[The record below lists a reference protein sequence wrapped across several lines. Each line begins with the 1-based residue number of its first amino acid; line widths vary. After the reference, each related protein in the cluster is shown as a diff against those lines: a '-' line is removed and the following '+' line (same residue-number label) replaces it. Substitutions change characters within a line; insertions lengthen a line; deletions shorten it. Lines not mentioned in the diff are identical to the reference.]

1 MFRNTLCEAEPDE
14 PGERSAFG
22 AIRTGIELCERQ
34 PRQSSGS
41 IGQPDLAPNAMP
53 DTVLIVPAAGMR
65 RIVAHRAEVEMP
77 ELSFSPPN
85 SPTLGIPVVLAS
97 RESYGRLRIASGQRR
112 RLKQQEESGSGLVRK
127 PAADRTGRQPD
138 AYIHAVGTDGPQQ
151 EGDPQRRVR
160 IGKSHRTEQRQ
171 LIARDELPAAAGALG
186 HAAAFPTDI
195 AAQQTRKCA
204 RSEIR
209 APRSTGRR
217 PVRRQSSTVPDLRR
231 QRTPR
236 RAMPS
241 NQAFPIARRVFRN
254 AYRTNKHAKYP
265 RKTKR
270 SGRHATTAPEYFR
283 PKGTN
288 YPIRVSP
295 CQLI

>member
-65 RIVAHRAEVEMP
+65 RIVAQRAEVEMP
-77 ELSFSPPN
+77 EFSFSPPN

-112 RLKQQEESGSGLVRK
+112 RLKQQEESGFRPRTKTRCGPHRTTTGCLYPRCRYRR
-127 PAADRTGRQPD
+127 PATGRRSSTTCPHRKVTPYR
-138 AYIHAVGTDGPQQ
+138 ATTAVRT
-151 EGDPQRRVR
+151 RRTSR
-160 IGKSHRTEQRQ
+160 RYCRSADTQ
-171 LIARDELPAAAGALG
+171 
-186 HAAAFPTDI
+186 
-195 AAQQTRKCA
+195 CA
-204 RSEIR
+204 RPEIR
-209 APRSTGRR
+209 VPRSTGRR
-217 PVRRQSSTVPDLRR
+217 PFADNPQRCLTSGDKGRPDVPCQATGLSPSQDEFSETHTEPINTRNIPVKQNGAAAMRRPPRNVSGGPQSAD
-231 QRTPR
+231 
-236 RAMPS
+236 
-241 NQAFPIARRVFRN
+241 
-254 AYRTNKHAKYP
+254 
-265 RKTKR
+265 
-270 SGRHATTAPEYFR
+270 
-283 PKGTN
+283 

>member
-41 IGQPDLAPNAMP
+41 IGQPDLVP
-53 DTVLIVPAAGMR
+53 DVIPDAVLIVPAAGMR
-65 RIVAHRAEVEMP
+65 RIVAQRADIEMP
-77 ELSFSPPN
+77 EFSFSPPN
-85 SPTLGIPVVLAS
+85 SPTLGIPIVLAS
-97 RESYGRLRIASGQRR
+97 RESYGRLRIASGQCR

-138 AYIHAVGTDGPQQ
+138 AYIHTVGTDGPQQ

-186 HAAAFPTDI
+186 HASAFPTDI

-241 NQAFPIARRVFRN
+241 NRAFPIARRVFRN

-270 SGRHATTAPEYFR
+270 GGRHATTAPECLR
-283 PKGTN
+283 IG
-288 YPIRVSP
+288 
-295 CQLI
+295 

>member
-1 MFRNTLCEAEPDE
+1 MFRNTLCEAEPGE

-22 AIRTGIELCERQ
+22 AIRTGIELCKRQ

-41 IGQPDLAPNAMP
+41 IGQPDLAPDAMP
-53 DTVLIVPAAGMR
+53 DAVLIVPAAGMD
-65 RIVAHRAEVEMP
+65 RIVVQRAEVEML
-77 ELSFSPPN
+77 EFLSAV
-85 SPTLGIPVVLAS
+85 LGGLRYP
-97 RESYGRLRIASGQRR
+97 GRTGHDRDRIADRIIARTALLTATYERR
-112 RLKQQEESGSGLVRK
+112 RLEQHKRHGSGPMREPAANGAERK
-127 PAADRTGRQPD
+127 PDTD
-138 AYIHAVGTDGPQQ
+138 LHAVGTDSPRQQ
-151 EGDPQRRVR
+151 QRVR

-204 RSEIR
+204 RPEIR

-241 NQAFPIARRVFRN
+241 NRAFPIARRVSRN
-254 AYRTNKHAKYP
+254 VYRNK
-265 RKTKR
+265 
-270 SGRHATTAPEYFR
+270 
-283 PKGTN
+283 
-288 YPIRVSP
+288 
-295 CQLI
+295 

>member
-1 MFRNTLCEAEPDE
+1 MSRNTLCEAEPDE

-41 IGQPDLAPNAMP
+41 VGQPDLAPNAMP

-77 ELSFSPPN
+77 EFSFSPPN

-151 EGDPQRRVR
+151 EGDPQRRV
-160 IGKSHRTEQRQ
+160 HR
-171 LIARDELPAAAGALG
+171 
-186 HAAAFPTDI
+186 
-195 AAQQTRKCA
+195 KV
-204 RSEIR
+204 
-209 APRSTGRR
+209 AP
-217 PVRRQSSTVPDLRR
+217 
-231 QRTPR
+231 
-236 RAMPS
+236 
-241 NQAFPIARRVFRN
+241 
-254 AYRTNKHAKYP
+254 YR
-265 RKTKR
+265 
-270 SGRHATTAPEYFR
+270 ATTADRTRRTSRRGRSPR
-283 PKGTN
+283 PCRGFSHRYCRSADTQMRTLRN
-288 YPIRVSP
+288 PSTSFHGPSARSQTI
-295 CQLI
+295 LNGA

>member
-41 IGQPDLAPNAMP
+41 IGQPDLVP
-53 DTVLIVPAAGMR
+53 DVIPDAVFIVPAAGMD
-65 RIVAHRAEVEMP
+65 RIVVQRAEVEMP
-77 ELSFSPPN
+77 EFSFSPPN

-112 RLKQQEESGSGLVRK
+112 RLKQQEEFGSGLVRK
-127 PAADRTGRQPD
+127 PAADYTGRQPD
-138 AYIHAVGTDGPQQ
+138 AYIHAVGTDGPRQ

-160 IGKSHRTEQRQ
+160 IGKAHRTEQRQ

-204 RSEIR
+204 RPEIR
-209 APRSTGRR
+209 VPRSTGRR

-241 NQAFPIARRVFRN
+241 NRAFP
-254 AYRTNKHAKYP
+254 H
-265 RKTKR
+265 RKTSFQKR
-270 SGRHATTAPEYFR
+270 IP
-283 PKGTN
+283 N
-288 YPIRVSP
+288 
-295 CQLI
+295 Q

>member
-53 DTVLIVPAAGMR
+53 DTVLIVPAAGMD
-65 RIVAHRAEVEMP
+65 RIVVQRAEVEMP
-77 ELSFSPPN
+77 EFSFSPPN

-204 RSEIR
+204 RADGPFADNPQRCLTSGDEGRPDVPCQATGLSPSQDEFSETHTEPINTR
-209 APRSTGRR
+209 NIPVKQNGAAAMRR
-217 PVRRQSSTVPDLRR
+217 PPRNVSGGPQSAD
-231 QRTPR
+231 
-236 RAMPS
+236 
-241 NQAFPIARRVFRN
+241 
-254 AYRTNKHAKYP
+254 
-265 RKTKR
+265 
-270 SGRHATTAPEYFR
+270 
-283 PKGTN
+283 

>member
-41 IGQPDLAPNAMP
+41 IGQPDLAPDAMP
-53 DTVLIVPAAGMR
+53 DAVLIVPAAGID
-65 RIVAHRAEVEMP
+65 RIVAQRAEVEML
-77 ELSFSPPN
+77 EFLSA
-85 SPTLGIPVVLAS
+85 VLS
-97 RESYGRLRIASGQRR
+97 GLRYPGRTGHDRDRIVDRIIARTALRTATYERR
-112 RLKQQEESGSGLVRK
+112 RLEQQIRNGSGPMREPAANGAERK
-127 PAADRTGRQPD
+127 PDTD
-138 AYIHAVGTDGPQQ
+138 LHAVGTDSPRQQ
-151 EGDPQRRVR
+151 QRVR

-171 LIARDELPAAAGALG
+171 LIARDELPA
-186 HAAAFPTDI
+186 DI

-204 RSEIR
+204 RPEIR
-209 APRSTGRR
+209 VPRSTGRR

-241 NQAFPIARRVFRN
+241 NRAFPIARRVSRN
-254 AYRTNKHAKYP
+254 VYRNK
-265 RKTKR
+265 
-270 SGRHATTAPEYFR
+270 
-283 PKGTN
+283 
-288 YPIRVSP
+288 
-295 CQLI
+295 